1 MGLYIG
7 QQQQYIRK
15 SAKKTKIKKTMSGE
29 CTWKSIGKTCKNMG
43 MREVGSLR
51 DFQSPIL

>member
-15 SAKKTKIKKTMSGE
+15 SAKKTKIKKTKSGE
-29 CTWKSIGKTCKNMG
+29 CIGKSIGVRCKNGG